1 METYTYNEYNNP
13 TNVFTKITPGDNIAT
28 HTKMTPPPPQL
39 PAPAPPPP
47 PVASHASPRL
57 ASHKTKVLS
66 NNVTKKF
73 SYNKDITKKIT
84 NIDLTMGFTMSDVKK
99 RVLEKYNYGRDVKFN
114 NVAKFYCT
122 TNYATQEIQT
132 IDDLERC
139 ASRIT
144 VYFDNE
150 SISSYGGAY
159 HNHRRSSSRHH
170 RRSSKKRGTQ
180 RKQKRRQRR
189 GSRRA

>member
-1 METYTYNEYNNP
+1 MEPYNVYNTP
-13 TNVFTKITPGDNIAT
+13 TNIFTEITPGD
-28 HTKMTPPPPQL
+28 
-39 PAPAPPPP
+39 
-47 PVASHASPRL
+47 
-57 ASHKTKVLS
+57 KTKVLS

-99 RVLEKYNYGRDVKFN
+99 RVLEKANALLGVKFN

-122 TNYATQEIQT
+122 TDDATQEIQT

-139 ASRIT
+139 ASTIT

-159 HNHRRSSSRHH
+159 HNHRRSSSRPRG

-189 GSRRA
+189 GSRRAY

>member
-1 METYTYNEYNNP
+1 MESNTYNEYINP
-13 TNVFTKITPGDNIAT
+13 TKYFTKITLGD
-28 HTKMTPPPPQL
+28 
-39 PAPAPPPP
+39 
-47 PVASHASPRL
+47 
-57 ASHKTKVLS
+57 KTKVLS

-73 SYNKDITKKIT
+73 SYNKDITKKIM
-84 NIDLTMGFTMSDVKK
+84 NIDLTKGFTMSDVKK
-99 RVLEKYNYGRDVKFN
+99 HVLEKYNYRRDVKFN

-122 TNYATQEIQT
+122 TDDATQEIQT

-139 ASRIT
+139 ASTIT

-159 HNHRRSSSRHH
+159 HNHRRSSSRP
-170 RRSSKKRGTQ
+170 RGSRSSKKRGTQ